1 MLNPLTLFRGGVLA
15 RAALSGGTLVRARIP
30 ARSVLLFAILSG
42 VTACDSPVDRPGST
56 LPGQCQAETPVI
68 GPKRTDILFVID
80 NSGSMAEE
88 QAGIATELPAFVE
101 QLRQGGGVAQEFRVG
116 VITTSVYRRTFIN
129 NREEYREYPNESG
142 LLRPV
147 PTASGEPSAERFLEG
162 TDPELLAKFGRLVQQ
177 GTAGSG
183 QESPFEAVRL
193 AVASPSATRPLDQGG
208 NGGFLRDGARLLV
221 VVVTDEEDCSSTQR
235 PPPVALT
242 EDTSRDLCSEQ
253 AATLTSVNDYFD
265 VFQGLKD
272 SKGASREVLWATIG
286 PVALSD
292 KRAGLIQDT
301 TPSGTVVVRNV
312 ECPTSFG
319 PGFRHRAMAERFDS
333 QLENLDSICKANYR
347 DTLVA
352 IAELATLSQSI
363 EVMNLPDPQLARVE
377 VTRADGTVQVC
388 SVAGGDLR
396 YAPSVGEQSAR
407 LFFLGTCPRRAD
419 DKAVEVKL
427 LCAG

>member
-1 MLNPLTLFRGGVLA
+1 
-15 RAALSGGTLVRARIP
+15 VRARIP
-30 ARSVLLFAILSG
+30 ARSVVLFAILSG

-80 NSGSMAEE
+80 NSGSMQEE
-88 QAGIATELPAFVE
+88 QNAIATELPAFVE

-129 NREEYREYPNESG
+129 NVEAYREYPNESG
-142 LLRPV
+142 LLQPV
-147 PTASGEPSAERFLEG
+147 PTAGGGPSAERFIEG
-162 TDPELLAKFGRLVQQ
+162 TDPELLAKFGRLVKQ
-177 GTAGSG
+177 GTLGSG

-193 AVASPSATRPLDQGG
+193 AVASPAATRPLEQGG

-235 PPPVALT
+235 PPPVRLT

-253 AATLTSVNDYFD
+253 AAELTSVGDYFD
-265 VFQGLKD
+265 TFQGLKD

-292 KRAGLIQDT
+292 KRAGLIQET
-301 TPSGTVVVRNV
+301 TPSGTVVRNV
-312 ECPTSFG
+312 DCPTSFG

-333 QLENLDSICKANYR
+333 QLENLDSICKPNYR

-363 EVMNLPDPQLARVE
+363 EVMNLPDPRLARVE
-377 VTRADGTVQVC
+377 VTRVDGTVQVC

-396 YAPSVGEQSAR
+396 YAPSVGEQPAR
-407 LFFLGTCPRRAD
+407 LFFLGTCSRRVD

>member
-1 MLNPLTLFRGGVLA
+1 M
-15 RAALSGGTLVRARIP
+15 RAPIP
-30 ARSVLLFAILSG
+30 ARFVLLAAMLSAM
-42 VTACDSPVDRPGST
+42 TACDSPVDRPGST

-68 GPKRTDILFVID
+68 APKRTDILFVID

-116 VITTSVYRRTFIN
+116 VITTSVYLRALRSN
-129 NREEYREYPNESG
+129 VEVYREFPNESG
-142 LLRPV
+142 LLQPV
-147 PTASGEPSAERFLEG
+147 PSATKEPTAERFIEG
-162 TDPELLAKFGRLVQQ
+162 TDPEVVAKFRRLVEQ
-177 GTAGSG
+177 GTGGSG
-183 QESPFEAVRL
+183 QETPFEAVRL

-221 VVVTDEEDCSSTQR
+221 VVVTDEEDCSTTAR
-235 PPPVALT
+235 PPPVRLT

-253 AATLTSVNDYFD
+253 ASELTSVDDYFD
-265 VFQGLKD
+265 IFQGLKD
-272 SKGASREVLWATIG
+272 SKGASREVIWATIG

-292 KRAGLIQDT
+292 KRAGLIQET
-301 TPSGTVVVRNV
+301 TATGTVVRNV

-333 QLENLDSICKANYR
+333 RLENLGSICKPSYR

-352 IAELATLSQSI
+352 IAELATLAQSI
-363 EVMNLPDPQLARVE
+363 DVMNLPDPRLARVE
-377 VTRADGTVQVC
+377 VTRADGTVQTC

-396 YAPSVGEQSAR
+396 YDPAVGEGSAR
-407 LFFLGTCPRRAD
+407 LVFLGTCARRAD
-419 DKAVEVKL
+419 DRSIEVKL

>member
-1 MLNPLTLFRGGVLA
+1 
-15 RAALSGGTLVRARIP
+15 VRAPIP
-30 ARSVLLFAILSG
+30 ARFVLLAAMLSAM
-42 VTACDSPVDRPGST
+42 TACDSPVDRPGST

-68 GPKRTDILFVID
+68 LPKRTDILFVID

-88 QAGIATELPAFVE
+88 QEAIATELPAFVE
-101 QLRQGGGVAQEFRVG
+101 QLRQGGGVSQEFRVG

-129 NREEYREYPNESG
+129 NVEDYREYPNESG

-147 PTASGEPSAERFLEG
+147 PTATGGTSAERFIEG
-162 TDPELLAKFGRLVQQ
+162 TDPEVVAKFSRLVQQ

-235 PPPVALT
+235 PPPVRLT
-242 EDTSRDLCSEQ
+242 ADTSRDLCSEQ
-253 AATLTSVNDYFD
+253 AAELTSVDEYFD
-265 VFQGLKD
+265 TFQGLKD
-272 SKGASREVLWATIG
+272 SQGVSREVIWATIG

-292 KRAGLIQDT
+292 KRAGLIQET
-301 TPSGTVVVRNV
+301 TSAGTVVRNV

-333 QLENLDSICKANYR
+333 RLENLDSICKPSYR

-352 IAELATLSQSI
+352 IAELASLAQSI
-363 EVMNLPDPQLARVE
+363 DVMNLPDPRLARVE
-377 VTRADGTVQVC
+377 VTRADGTVQTC

-396 YAPSVGEQSAR
+396 YDPAVGEGSAR
-407 LFFLGTCPRRAD
+407 LVFLGSCSRRAD
-419 DKAVEVKL
+419 DRSIEVKL

>member
-1 MLNPLTLFRGGVLA
+1 M
-15 RAALSGGTLVRARIP
+15 RARIP
-30 ARSVLLFAILSG
+30 ARFVLLAAILSG
-42 VTACDSPVDRPGST
+42 ATACDSPVDRPGST
-56 LPGQCQAETPVI
+56 LPGQCQAETPSI

-88 QAGIATELPAFVE
+88 QAAIATELPAFVE

-147 PTASGEPSAERFLEG
+147 PTTAGEPSAERFIEG
-162 TDPELLAKFGRLVQQ
+162 TDPEVVAKFRRLVQQ

-193 AVASPSATRPLDQGG
+193 AVASPAATQPLAQGG
-208 NGGFLRDGARLLV
+208 NGGFLRDGARLLI
-221 VVVTDEEDCSSTQR
+221 VVVTDEEDCSTTAR
-235 PPPVALT
+235 PPPVRLT

-253 AATLTSVNDYFD
+253 AAELTSVGDYFD
-265 VFQGLKD
+265 TFQGLKD

-292 KRAGLIQDT
+292 KRAGPIQET
-301 TPSGTVVVRNV
+301 TASGTVVRNV

-319 PGFRHRAMAERFDS
+319 PGVRHRAMAERFDS
-333 QLENLDSICKANYR
+333 RLENLDSICKPSYR

-363 EVMNLPDPQLARVE
+363 DVVNLPDPRLARVE
-377 VTRADGTVQVC
+377 VTRADGTVQTC
-388 SVAGGDLR
+388 SVANGDLR
-396 YAPSVGEQSAR
+396 YDPSVGDAPAR

-419 DKAVEVKL
+419 DRSIEVKL